1 MYNPFEPDDKK
12 DKRRSFTQLQKKE
25 ILHQQNY
32 KCAKCHKKLD
42 IRTVEFDHI
51 KAWAE
56 KGKTSIKNGAA
67 LCPNCHRLKTHSHT
81 LTKVE
86 KKSKKKASNPFGLNL
101 DLGLTPPKKKGKG
114 GSLGF
119 GGIF

>member
-1 MYNPFEPDDKK
+1 MYNPFEPDEKK
-12 DKRRSFTQLQKKE
+12 DKRRAFTQSQKKE
-25 ILHQQNY
+25 ILHQQNH

-42 IRTVEFDHI
+42 IRTVEYDHI

-56 KGKTSIKNGAA
+56 NGKTEIKNGAA
-67 LCPNCHRLKTHSHT
+67 LCPNCHRLKTHNHT

-86 KKSKKKASNPFGLNL
+86 KKPKKKASNPFEINL
-101 DLGLTPPKKKGKG
+101 DFSLTPPKKKGKG
-114 GSLGF
+114 GFGL